1 MRKINFSHFKLI
13 LVFLENRT
21 FASNFDLFA
30 MNEDQISASLSQA
43 TEIENYVI
51 AHENLTL
58 TSLQTESQSNLNLK
72 NVVSNFRS
80 FTFDSM
86 DWQAFLWGFCCFPIG
101 AAIGDFIIL
110 LDDNSSDDSKKSY
123 LIGAAIGFVFS
134 SGLWRASIYNGW
146 FWY

>member
-1 MRKINFSHFKLI
+1 MKKILLAFTILFSLI
-13 LVFLENRT
+13 GNKVSAT
-21 FASNFDLFA
+21 DADLFA
-30 MNEDQISASLSQA
+30 MNEDQVSASLSQA

-101 AAIGDFIIL
+101 AAIGAFIIL
-110 LDDNSSDDSKKSY
+110 LDDNSSDDTKKSY

-134 SGLWRASIYNGW
+134 SGLWRVSIYNGW

>member
-1 MRKINFSHFKLI
+1 MKKILLTFTILLSLI
-13 LVFLENRT
+13 GNKVSANNT
-21 FASNFDLFA
+21 DLFA
-30 MNEDQISASLSQA
+30 MNEDQVSASLSQA

-51 AHENLTL
+51 NHENTTL
-58 TSLQTESQSNLNLK
+58 TFLQTESQSNLNLK

-101 AAIGDFIIL
+101 AAIGAFIIL

-123 LIGAAIGFVFS
+123 LIGAAVGFVFS